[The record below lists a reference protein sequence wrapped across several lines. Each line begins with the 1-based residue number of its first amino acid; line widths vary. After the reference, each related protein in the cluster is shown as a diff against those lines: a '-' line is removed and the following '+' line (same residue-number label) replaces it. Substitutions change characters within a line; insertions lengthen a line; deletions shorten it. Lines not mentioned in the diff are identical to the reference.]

1 MPRATV
7 FYRSDPKFALVGP
20 YYAAAH
26 YEPNPT
32 PYGEFQVAKSVQ
44 YSTFKSL
51 VESIW
56 NLQESHPIVVTHGS
70 PAYGMTMPLVPGG
83 HMTGWCL
90 PALLLLVDYLEL
102 VHYRGPTDPGLVDLA
117 RVAQLIDGW
126 GIPASAGLDLACTCF
141 KIRKSSSVCE
151 TFNIRGCEIGVDP
164 ERNLRPVGR
173 LFDSN
178 VVTAPRSSMFYVRVV
193 SPFVGNVDNWA
204 KQYAPLGRRWRYQ
217 DPSRPTMILD
227 IEYAGDKA
235 ESQVAVAKLDGM
247 GKWAQVMLKLAAPTA
262 NSGYIV
268 AGLYPHDD
276 DDYHLAHESGYV
288 SRIVKLEWP

>member
-1 MPRATV
+1 MPKATV
-7 FYRSDPKFALVGP
+7 FYPSHPDFALVRP
-20 YYAAAH
+20 YYAVADF
-26 YEPNPT
+26 EPNP
-32 PYGEFQVAKSVQ
+32 PPNGEFQVTKCVP
-44 YSTFKSL
+44 YSSFKNL
-51 VESIW
+51 VELIW
-56 NLQESHPIVVTHGS
+56 DSQVSHPIVVTHGS
-70 PAYGMTMPLVPGG
+70 DYYGVHIPLVPNG
-83 HMTGWCL
+83 HSTGRCL
-90 PALLLLVDYLEL
+90 YALLLLVDYIEL
-102 VHYRGPTDPGLVDLA
+102 TQYRGPGSPGLLDLE
-117 RVAQLIDGW
+117 RVAQLVDGW
-126 GIPASAGLDLACTCF
+126 GIPASAGLDIAYTCF
-141 KIRKSSSVCE
+141 KIRKSSSVCA
-151 TFNIRGCEIGVDP
+151 TFNVRGCEIGADP
-164 ERNLRPVGR
+164 EKNLRPLGR

-178 VVTAPRSSMFYVRVV
+178 VVTAPRSPMFYVRVV
-193 SPFVGNVDNWA
+193 KPFVGNVDGWA
-204 KQYAPLGRRWRYQ
+204 ERTAILGRRWRYK